1 MPDSI
6 FLSSSMAEHS
16 AVNRRV
22 VSSSLTWGAT
32 SERVTLVPIFIC
44 NKNRSHAPQFLL
56 TAKKP
61 GSAPGQKTFARPAPR
76 FFALRLPTTFS
87 RVAPAAQ
94 GHEERPIRVFFVW
107 LISKNRLLTLVNSR
121 RLFNKFESYLGN
133 HVGTSYARSDFYCN
147 KNRSHAPQFLLT
159 AKKPGSAPGQKTFA
173 RPRLVFLPFA
183 CLPLFRGL
191 RLRRRGTKKSPH
203 GLFCAAFYTSVHPFP
218 C

>member
-1 MPDSI
+1 
-6 FLSSSMAEHS
+6 MAEHS

-61 GSAPGQKTFARPAPR
+61 GNAPGQKTFARPAPR

-94 GHEERPIRVFFVW
+94 GHEERPLRVFFVW

-121 RLFNKFESYLGN
+121 RLFSKFESYLGN
-133 HVGTSYARSDFYCN
+133 HVDASFISLAGLFY
-147 KNRSHAPQFLLT
+147 KSHRRAITLRLLFR
-159 AKKPGSAPGQKTFA
+159 KRPRSAPLLGCK
-173 RPRLVFLPFA
+173 RPRDGSLSLP
-183 CLPLFRGL
+183 
-191 RLRRRGTKKSPH
+191 T
-203 GLFCAAFYTSVHPFP
+203 FCGFGSTTHS
-218 C
+218 